1 MGGGER
7 GIRTPGTTF
16 GSTRDFQ
23 SRSLSQLGH
32 LSLISLVLRTRYL
45 CHLSGFW
52 QKNRSPS
59 TSGLPRNAPA
69 AGQWRKATRL
79 LWAERVGF
87 EPTCLATNETN
98 RFRVDP
104 VTTTSVPL
112 RDLEFSSP
120 PSMTE
125 KVLNELAAF
134 FFHDS

>member
-32 LSLISLVLRTRYL
+32 LSSISLVLRTRCL

-52 QKNRSPS
+52 QKNRLSS
-59 TSGLPRNAPA
+59 TSEFLRNPCAVS
-69 AGQWRKATRL
+69 QWRKAPKL

-87 EPTCLATNETN
+87 EPTCLALNETN

-112 RDLEFSSP
+112 RR
-120 PSMTE
+120 
-125 KVLNELAAF
+125 KRYF
-134 FFHDS
+134 FRSAISFP